1 MSLPHIL
8 LSTVKEKSPLDLHYV
23 VDVLLRSPAGKSL
36 AVDVGCGTGLSTLA
50 FADHF
55 DRVVGMDISEN
66 QINEARKS
74 VDNDERRQKVV
85 EFKYVRM

>member
-1 MSLPHIL
+1 M
-8 LSTVKEKSPLDLHYV
+8 HYV
-23 VDVLLRSPAGKSL
+23 VDVLLRAPAGKSL